1 MIYVLRPSLLYLLS
15 VVAAILLC
23 VYLFLSI
30 AILPVGHGISK
41 VSLMGPLVMVVLRLM
56 RPVEEKPSVV
66 VVVMVV
72 IVVVIV
78 VVVVEEA
85 RLCCSFYFYLFRE
98 LSRSASLFL
107 YML

>member
-23 VYLFLSI
+23 VHLFLSI

-72 IVVVIV
+72 IVVIV
-78 VVVVEEA
+78 VVVVEVA

-98 LSRSASLFL
+98 LSQSASLFL